1 MTREARVAVIYYS
14 ATGNV
19 HRLAHAVAD
28 GAEAEGAEVRVRHV
42 EELASELLISQNQHW
57 GRHRSEVEDEPVA
70 TLDDLEWADGV
81 AFGTPTRFGNVAAQ
95 LKQFMDQAGRL
106 WQEGKLADRV
116 GTAFTSSMTT
126 HGGQESTI
134 LALNNTLYHWGMLIL
149 PLGYTASEVFNAG
162 GNPYGTSYT
171 SGKEVRGLMHGR
183 RRSPATRGSA
193 SLATPQ
199 SSQRPEWATRSA
211 SLDRGRSSSTPQHS
225 GAIPGTDGRDLI
237 DDELGR
243 RARSRG
249 EERGD
254 ARCGAALARM
264 DDNVPNRRRAGRSR
278 ASLDGACNGLTRVVR
293 TSSRVPPA

>member
-1 MTREARVAVIYYS
+1 MKRQARVAVAYYS

-28 GAEAEGAEVRVRHV
+28 GAEAEGAEVRIRHV
-42 EELASELLISQNQHW
+42 EEMASELLISQNQHW

-116 GTAFTSSMTT
+116 GTSFTSSMTT

-171 SGKEVRGLMHGR
+171 SGKEVRGPDARAQAVARYQGQRLARYANVVAAAREADAFRVR
-183 RRSPATRGSA
+183 RP
-193 SLATPQ
+193 
-199 SSQRPEWATRSA
+199 RPERFRATA
-211 SLDRGRSSSTPQHS
+211 
-225 GAIPGTDGRDLI
+225 
-237 DDELGR
+237 LG
-243 RARSRG
+243 S
-249 EERGD
+249 D
-254 ARCGAALARM
+254 YP
-264 DDNVPNRRRAGRSR
+264 D
-278 ASLDGACNGLTRVVR
+278 
-293 TSSRVPPA
+293 

>member
-1 MTREARVAVIYYS
+1 V
-14 ATGNV
+14 
-19 HRLAHAVAD
+19 
-28 GAEAEGAEVRVRHV
+28 
-42 EELASELLISQNQHW
+42 ISQNQHW

-171 SGKEVRGLMHGR
+171 SGKEVRGPDARSAGGR
-183 RRSPATRGSA
+183 PLQGQRLARYAGVVAAAREADAFRVRRP
-193 SLATPQ
+193 
-199 SSQRPEWATRSA
+199 RPERFAPPR
-211 SLDRGRSSSTPQHS
+211 
-225 GAIPGTDGRDLI
+225 
-237 DDELGR
+237 LG
-243 RARSRG
+243 
-249 EERGD
+249 
-254 ARCGAALARM
+254 LARA
-264 DDNVPNRRRAGRSR
+264 PRRLAQRGHR
-278 ASLDGACNGLTRVVR
+278 D
-293 TSSRVPPA
+293 

>member
-1 MTREARVAVIYYS
+1 MKRQARVAVVYYS

-19 HRLAHAVAD
+19 HRLAHAVAE
-28 GAEAEGAEVRVRHV
+28 GAEAEGAEVRIRHV

-81 AFGTPTRFGNVAAQ
+81 ALGTPTRFGNVAAQ

-149 PLGYTASEVFNAG
+149 PLGYTASEVLNAG

-171 SGKEVRGLMHGR
+171 SGKRVEGPDSR
-183 RRSPATRGSA
+183 T
-193 SLATPQ
+193 LAVAHYQGQRLARYGAVVGAAREADAFRVKRP
-199 SSQRPEWATRSA
+199 RPERFQA
-211 SLDRGRSSSTPQHS
+211 
-225 GAIPGTDGRDLI
+225 
-237 DDELGR
+237 
-243 RARSRG
+243 
-249 EERGD
+249 
-254 ARCGAALARM
+254 AAL
-264 DDNVPNRRRAGRSR
+264 D
-278 ASLDGACNGLTRVVR
+278 
-293 TSSRVPPA
+293 

>member
-1 MTREARVAVIYYS
+1 MSRVAVIYYS

-28 GAEAEGAEVRVRHV
+28 GALQEGAEVRIRHV
-42 EELASELLISQNQHW
+42 EEMASELLISQNQHW

-171 SGKEVRGLMHGR
+171 SGKEVSGPDARARAVARYQGQRLARYAGVVAAAREADAFHVR
-183 RRSPATRGSA
+183 RP
-193 SLATPQ
+193 
-199 SSQRPEWATRSA
+199 RPERF
-211 SLDRGRSSSTPQHS
+211 
-225 GAIPGTDGRDLI
+225 
-237 DDELGR
+237 
-243 RARSRG
+243 RA
-249 EERGD
+249 
-254 ARCGAALARM
+254 AALGS
-264 DDNVPNRRRAGRSR
+264 DYPD
-278 ASLDGACNGLTRVVR
+278 
-293 TSSRVPPA
+293 